1 MVAPSH
7 HNGSPGSPAHTGEG
21 GESRDDGDQR
31 KADTHAG
38 EGKRPYL
45 RDMTDVHPVN
55 HVIQDIDD
63 LGGDGRQ
70 CQLEKKLSDAV
81 VAQVCGFFCTH
92 KISSPF

>member
-45 RDMTDVHPVN
+45 RDMTDVHAVN
-55 HVIQDIDD
+55 HVIENVDD
-63 LGGDGRQ
+63 LCGNCRERQ
-70 CQLEKKLSDAV
+70 FKK
-81 VAQVCGFFCTH
+81 
-92 KISSPF
+92 K